1 MPEPEKLERDPPE
14 TERSETTKS
23 VEGSERVSVR
33 VAVSPTFKEETSEAR
48 AMVGLTVSTGRV
60 IELSASAPS
69 RLKLPMEFEK
79 VPDSTDIKAS
89 SVLSVPG
96 VKIAV

>member
-48 AMVGLTVSTGRV
+48 AMVGLRVSMERV
-60 IELSASAPS
+60 RELLGSEP
-69 RLKLPMEFEK
+69 
-79 VPDSTDIKAS
+79 
-89 SVLSVPG
+89 SVLVLPAESENLELPTAMTPSEVLSELG
-96 VKIAV
+96 VKVAE

>member
-33 VAVSPTFKEETSEAR
+33 VAVSPELRLLILELM
-48 AMVGLTVSTGRV
+48 AMVGG
-60 IELSASAPS
+60 
-69 RLKLPMEFEK
+69 
-79 VPDSTDIKAS
+79 
-89 SVLSVPG
+89 VLSIVVSMENVSELLGSEPS
-96 VKIAV
+96 